1 MMCGGTRL
9 SRQLQT
15 NSTFMMNV
23 LREKRVRKEQKLEN
37 KKKEEK
43 ERKKGNFKIVMII
56 LRAFI

>member
-1 MMCGGTRL
+1 
-9 SRQLQT
+9 
-15 NSTFMMNV
+15 MMNV

-56 LRAFI
+56 LRALI

>member
-56 LRAFI
+56 LRALI